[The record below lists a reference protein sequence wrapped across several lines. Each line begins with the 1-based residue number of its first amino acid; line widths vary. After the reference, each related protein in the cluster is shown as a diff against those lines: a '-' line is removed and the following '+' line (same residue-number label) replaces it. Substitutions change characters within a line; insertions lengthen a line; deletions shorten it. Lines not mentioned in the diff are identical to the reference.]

1 MPATGETEPAAAPQ
15 RHWSGQDG
23 VVEEQQLGRQ
33 QRAEVFGEIVR
44 RRRRRRRQRARQQ
57 QQQNVADDKRRCRRC
72 GRGRRDELD
81 GRQLARVHRHVAV
94 VQSAVAARRW
104 IVVHQA
110 DTERHAAT
118 TAVCRVPPEFR
129 RWR

>member
-33 QRAEVFGEIVR
+33 QRPEIFGEIVR
-44 RRRRRRRQRARQQ
+44 RREQRAGQQ

-72 GRGRRDELD
+72 GRGRRDEFD

-94 VQSAVAARRW
+94 VQPTVAARRW
-104 IVVHQA
+104 IVVH
-110 DTERHAAT
+110 
-118 TAVCRVPPEFR
+118 
-129 RWR
+129 

>member
-1 MPATGETEPAAAPQ
+1 MPATGETEPAATPQ

-33 QRAEVFGEIVR
+33 QRPEIFGEIVR
-44 RRRRRRRQRARQQ
+44 RRGQRAGQQ
-57 QQQNVADDKRRCRRC
+57 QQQNVADDKRRCRWC
-72 GRGRRDELD
+72 GRGRRDEFD
-81 GRQLARVHRHVAV
+81 GRQLTRVHRHVAV
-94 VQSAVAARRW
+94 VQSTVAARRW
-104 IVVHQA
+104 VVVHQA

-129 RWR
+129 